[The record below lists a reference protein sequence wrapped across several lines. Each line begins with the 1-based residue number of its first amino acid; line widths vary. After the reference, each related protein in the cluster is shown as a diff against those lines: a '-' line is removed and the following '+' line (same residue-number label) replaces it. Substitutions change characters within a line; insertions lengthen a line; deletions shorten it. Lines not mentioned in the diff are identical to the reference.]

1 MSKEPIYITRKELEK
16 KLMAIT
22 GATPAT
28 IVAETEP
35 KMNKTGNPYFGQVT
49 KLTTANVF
57 INFNYENSVN
67 RARAKEGN
75 EEKFEAHARKWGER
89 VPGTPLV
96 MHKGSFYL
104 EVRFLSEDKTKSAY
118 FHNGQIIGK
127 SILEA
132 WMPSKN
138 NVAVAETQGLS
149 EDAVIIM
156 RDYKLDTIREIRF
169 GGEIYII
176 KN

>member
-1 MSKEPIYITRKELEK
+1 MSKQPIYITRKELEK

-67 RARAKEGN
+67 RARAKEGV

-89 VPGTPLV
+89 IPGTPLI
-96 MHKGSFYL
+96 MNKGTFYL

-118 FHNGQIIGK
+118 LHNGEIIEK
-127 SILEA
+127 SLLEQ

-138 NVAVAETQGLS
+138 NASIAATQGLD
-149 EDAVIIM
+149 EDSIIIM
-156 RDYKLDTIREIRF
+156 RDYKLDTIKEIRF
-169 GGEIYII
+169 AGEIFIV
-176 KN
+176 KD